1 MLQRLRAREDWR
13 WADYI
18 ILVPTKH
25 SVSYKDDFE
34 SGPNPLTYGSC
45 HACGAHPCAAG
56 DARQLRGPYLR
67 SIYTSTLLELNRFSF
82 EGRAARYCVNQNEK
96 PIQSSATATQKLEP
110 GGGLVDTRAIPDYY
124 LRTNKSQW

>member
-45 HACGAHPCAAG
+45 HACGAPPMRCGRCAATE
-56 DARQLRGPYLR
+56 R
-67 SIYTSTLLELNRFSF
+67 SLPTKYTLLELSRFSF
-82 EGRAARYCVNQNEK
+82 EGRAAR
-96 PIQSSATATQKLEP
+96 
-110 GGGLVDTRAIPDYY
+110 
-124 LRTNKSQW
+124 